1 METECFHLKERAF
14 RMNPVVNQETF
25 APFSHGL
32 FAGGRSFQAKQTS
45 VGSLS
50 QSQNTE
56 LTIITDE
63 GDTVTLSMASATETT
78 VGLYR
83 SSSYQD
89 GGAACSQTAFF
100 ESSGSRSMNIEIN
113 GDLNE
118 EELEDIREAVKAIGG
133 MIDDFLAGDL
143 QEMARDGELLKEL
156 DTIASLDTAFSYERQ
171 ILVGEQE
178 TVEINSTAPGN
189 SRQSGR
195 HGHHG
200 RLQRLMHRIER
211 LTDDMAEQV
220 KDFRSRRRHLA
231 RSVED
236 LLGRYQ
242 NGEMDNSPDDQLG
255 REVIQATQSVFAQKI
270 ETLDETASFNL
281 TYTA

>member
-1 METECFHLKERAF
+1 
-14 RMNPVVNQETF
+14 MNPVVNQETF
-25 APFSHGL
+25 APFYYGP
-32 FAGGRSFQAKQTS
+32 FAGGRSIQAEQTS

-50 QSQNTE
+50 RSRSTE
-56 LTIITDE
+56 LTITTDE

-83 SSSYQD
+83 NGSYKD
-89 GGAACSQTAFF
+89 GSAAYAHTAFF
-100 ESSGSRSMNIEIN
+100 ESSGSRSMGIEVN

-118 EELEDIREAVKAIGG
+118 AELEDIREAVKAVGS

-143 QEMARDGELLKEL
+143 QEMTEDGELLKEL
-156 DTIASLDTAFSYERQ
+156 DSISSLDAAFSYERQ

-178 TVEINSTAPGN
+178 TVEISSTAPET
-189 SRQSGR
+189 SRQTGR
-195 HGHHG
+195 RGHG
-200 RLQRLMHRIER
+200 RLQRLMHRIDR

-220 KDFRSRRRHLA
+220 KGFRGRRRDVA

-242 NGEMDNSPDDQLG
+242 SGEMDNAPADQLG
-255 REVIQATQSVFAQKI
+255 RDVIQTTQSVFVQKI
-270 ETLDETASFNL
+270 QTLSEAASFNL

>member
-1 METECFHLKERAF
+1 
-14 RMNPVVNQETF
+14 
-25 APFSHGL
+25 
-32 FAGGRSFQAKQTS
+32 
-45 VGSLS
+45 
-50 QSQNTE
+50 
-56 LTIITDE
+56 
-63 GDTVTLSMASATETT
+63 
-78 VGLYR
+78 
-83 SSSYQD
+83 
-89 GGAACSQTAFF
+89 
-100 ESSGSRSMNIEIN
+100 MNIEIN

-133 MIDDFLAGDL
+133 MIDDFLAGNL

>member
-83 SSSYQD
+83 SGSYQ
-89 GGAACSQTAFF
+89 
-100 ESSGSRSMNIEIN
+100 
-113 GDLNE
+113 
-118 EELEDIREAVKAIGG
+118 EAVPPVHKRHFSSPPA
-133 MIDDFLAGDL
+133 AG
-143 QEMARDGELLKEL
+143 A
-156 DTIASLDTAFSYERQ
+156 
-171 ILVGEQE
+171 
-178 TVEINSTAPGN
+178 
-189 SRQSGR
+189 
-195 HGHHG
+195 
-200 RLQRLMHRIER
+200 
-211 LTDDMAEQV
+211 
-220 KDFRSRRRHLA
+220 
-231 RSVED
+231 
-236 LLGRYQ
+236 
-242 NGEMDNSPDDQLG
+242 
-255 REVIQATQSVFAQKI
+255 
-270 ETLDETASFNL
+270 
-281 TYTA
+281 